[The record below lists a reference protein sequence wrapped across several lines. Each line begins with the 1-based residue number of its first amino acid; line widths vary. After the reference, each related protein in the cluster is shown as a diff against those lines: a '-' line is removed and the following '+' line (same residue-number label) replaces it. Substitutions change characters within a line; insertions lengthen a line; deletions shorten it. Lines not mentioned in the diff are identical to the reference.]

1 MHTIRSMTG
10 YGKAET
16 IAGDRKITFEIRSL
30 NGKQAD
36 LTLRSPAVYRSLEVE
51 LRRKLSAGIQ
61 RGKADA
67 ILTVESLQG
76 TPNARLNTDAI
87 KAYFT
92 ALGETCSELG
102 VDALDPVIMSSVL
115 RMPDVLSGCAEE
127 ASAEEAAAITKCCE
141 VALETFNEF
150 RIREGAVLMADIR
163 KRIKLIEKGLE
174 NIEPFEQG
182 RLELVKTRIIT
193 ELENLKLKEG
203 FDQNRFEQELI
214 YYLEKMDITEEK
226 VRLKQH
232 CQYFVQ
238 TVETEENPGRKLGFI
253 VQEIGREINTIGS
266 KAGQA
271 DIQKLVVGM
280 KDELEKIKEQ
290 LLNIL

>member
-1 MHTIRSMTG
+1 MTG
-10 YGKAET
+10 YGKAAT
-16 IAGDRKITFEIRSL
+16 NAGDKKITLEIRSL

-36 LTLRSPAVYRSLEVE
+36 LTLRLPPCYRSLEVE

-61 RGKADA
+61 RGKSDA
-67 ILTVESLQG
+67 ILTVENLQG
-76 TPNARLNTDAI
+76 APNTMLNIGAI
-87 KAYFT
+87 KSYFT
-92 ALGETCSELG
+92 AVVETCSELG
-102 VDALDPVIMSSVL
+102 IDAHNSAIMAAVL
-115 RMPDVLSGCAEE
+115 RFPEALNAGIEE
-127 ASAEEAAAITKCCE
+127 ETSPEETEAIMKCCE
-141 VALETFNEF
+141 AALETFNEF
-150 RIREGAVLMADIR
+150 RIKEGAVLMEDIMA
-163 KRIKLIEKGLE
+163 RIKLIEKGLE

-182 RLELVKTRIIT
+182 RLEILKTRIST

-232 CQYFVQ
+232 CKYFAQ
-238 TVETEENPGRKLGFI
+238 TVESEENPGRKLGFI